1 MTDKWGSKNLHELI
15 SYNLENFLEA
25 GKIKNLMVFA
35 EDPLG
40 CALDFKKVQR
50 WFNKIEFL
58 LVQDYFMTDTAKEA
72 NIILPAS
79 LPFESGGTYTNT
91 QRIIQKFEK
100 IMTPKI
106 ELNSCEQLIHLLEKF
121 NQKGLSDVIDVMM
134 EAITMLPQIPDEY
147 TYTFKV
153 TENDDQNRL
162 FDFGCDNIVKYF
174 DEGFR
179 KSFKN

>member
-1 MTDKWGSKNLHELI
+1 
-15 SYNLENFLEA
+15 
-25 GKIKNLMVFA
+25 
-35 EDPLG
+35 
-40 CALDFKKVQR
+40 
-50 WFNKIEFL
+50 
-58 LVQDYFMTDTAKEA
+58 MTDTAKEA